1 MLVTPN
7 KGQRILGLLILILCI
22 ISVPVGL
29 WGKSSSSVSDE
40 KIGRDADSSFPLL
53 GRRDRIQ
60 VIKLGGMIM
69 NDDSN
74 DSIIPDRN
82 SSNYVR
88 KQLRKAA
95 KDDHIK
101 AILLSINSPGGTVA
115 MSQEISDAVRDIKEN
130 GKLVYASMGDVAA
143 SGGYYI
149 ASQADKVYACP
160 GTLTGSIG
168 VIMHLMSLQEI
179 EQKVG
184 IKPYTIK
191 SGEFKDIGTMDRP
204 PTKEEEKLL
213 KDIIMDSYD
222 QFITAVSEG
231 RKLDKEVVRKLAD
244 GRIYSGRQALAVKLV
259 DSLGGYEEALNELKK
274 VCKEKYKKDL
284 AVDEGR
290 SSSIIGALLE
300 STAKPLPKMD
310 LLNGVIPE
318 SMNPRF
324 LNQPLW
330 IMQ

>member
-1 MLVTPN
+1 VTPN
-7 KGQRILGLLILILCI
+7 KGQRILGLVILILCI

-29 WGKSSSSVSDE
+29 WGKSSSGSDD
-40 KIGRDADSSFPLL
+40 KSDKASDASFPLL
-53 GRRDRIQ
+53 IKKDRIQ

-74 DSIIPDRN
+74 DSLIPDRN

-101 AILLSINSPGGTVA
+101 AVLLYINSPGGTVA
-115 MSQEISDAVRDIKEN
+115 MSQEISDAVRELKE
-130 GKLVYASMGDVAA
+130 KQKIVYASMGDVAA

-149 ASQADKVYACP
+149 ASQADKIYACP

-184 IKPYTIK
+184 VKPYTIK

-204 PTKEEEKLL
+204 PTKAEETLL

-231 RKLDKEVVRKLAD
+231 RKMDKEVVRKLAD
-244 GRIYSGRQALAVKLV
+244 GRIYSGRQALKVKLV
-259 DSLGGYEEALNELKK
+259 DSLGGYEEALSELKK
-274 VCKEKYKKDL
+274 VCKDKYNKDL

-300 STAKPLPKMD
+300 STAKPLPKLD
-310 LLNGVIPE
+310 VFSSVIPE

-324 LNQPLW
+324 LNQPMW